1 MDTAVQQYRFNGGE
15 YDPRLHRRSD
25 WDAWQWG
32 MSRIL
37 NLIGLKE
44 GGLTRRMGTRLV
56 ARCVDDAPGRL
67 MPFRRSQDDMVLID
81 ARESAFLFFDA
92 ASLSVIEDE
101 GEPYELTHAMDMAAL
116 TALYTWQSA
125 DVLFMSD
132 RRGIIAPQ
140 SLSRYAQT
148 DWRLELFETQEGP
161 YLPQNSDKTHTMS
174 VSGLSGSVTLTS
186 SKPIFTND
194 HVGALVRL
202 FEGDQMEDYS
212 VWEAG
217 ENVDSNSVRS
227 YGPNV
232 YKSQGSATC
241 GNRPPVHLDG
251 VVRDGQAGASWEFL
265 HDGAGLVK
273 ITAVSSSTVATA
285 TVIKRPPSSGVALK
299 FWAEGAFSNAR
310 GWPRIGGIFD
320 ERFALFSTAAEP
332 DTVHLSAAGEYS
344 PTSAVFR
351 PGTGSGEVNDED
363 AIRRT
368 IANGK
373 VLFPAW
379 TYPHEQLLVGSPGGV
394 LRIAGP
400 TLDEP
405 LSPSATV
412 ARKLRRAPGCAP
424 DVLPEEAHGRLI
436 YPTKSARGLVSL
448 DMVDENFEDLL
459 TRAGHIGRRGRIRQM
474 VWQAEPEHRLWMRNE
489 HDELFC
495 FTYDPTHDAYGWTRQ
510 VLGGRYEVGAPKVES
525 LAVLPD
531 AGGRDRL
538 WLRVARTNDA
548 GDVVRTIEVLD
559 TDWSPELALLDACL
573 HLDAAVVYDGWNK
586 DPDRSLHLSAVQSAE
601 RDGICT
607 INATGMTLDALAG
620 KTVHLRVQSRDED
633 GELTARLVRLQLDE
647 AASGAA
653 ATARFTHTP
662 PENLTEWMEAL
673 SDWAVCA
680 LSVDGVDHL
689 DGMTVT
695 AWADAIRIDNLQV
708 QDGVVDL
715 GAHDDPP
722 EPSAYIAVGLSHSYR
737 GRTLYL
743 AFPGRGEDKLARKR
757 IKSLA
762 VGYVNTRGG
771 QVRVIG
777 GPDKGFANPPLP
789 LEIRDDADKLGAAPR
804 AKTGQEPVTIE
815 SGRSYEARLEVSG
828 DGPEPFTLDHIAA
841 GVSVGV

>member
-32 MSRIL
+32 MSRAL

-81 ARESAFLFFDA
+81 AREDAFLFFDA
-92 ASLSVIEDE
+92 ADQTAIED
-101 GEPYELTHAMDMAAL
+101 GGAPYEIAHTMDMSAIN
-116 TALYTWQSA
+116 ALYTWQSA
-125 DVLFMSD
+125 DVLFLCD
-132 RRGIIAPQ
+132 QRGESAPQ
-140 SLSRYAQT
+140 SLSRYDQT
-148 DWRLELFETQEGP
+148 DWRLEPFETEDGP
-161 YLPQNSDKTHTMS
+161 YLPRNSDPLHTMS

-186 SKPIFTND
+186 SKPIFTSD
-194 HVGALVRL
+194 HVGALIRL

-212 VWEAG
+212 VWTPE
-217 ENVDSNSVRS
+217 ETVNSDSVRS

-232 YKSQGSATC
+232 YKAQANATC

-251 VVRDGQAGASWEFL
+251 IVRDGQAGAFWEFL

-273 ITAVSSSTVATA
+273 ITAVSSPTSATA
-285 TVIKRPPSSGVALK
+285 TVIKRPPSSGVAFK
-299 FWAEGAFSNAR
+299 FWQEGAFSNAR
-310 GWPRIGGIFD
+310 GWPRTGGIFD
-320 ERFALFSTAAEP
+320 ERFGLFSTAAEP

-351 PGTGSGEVNDED
+351 PGTGSGEVNDND

-368 IANGK
+368 IANGE

-379 TYPHEQLLVGSPGGV
+379 VHPHEQLLIGSPGGI

-405 LSPSATV
+405 LSPSSTV

-424 DVLPEEAHGRLI
+424 NVLPEVAHSRLI
-436 YPTKSARGLVSL
+436 YPTKTARGLVSL
-448 DMVDENFEDLL
+448 DLVDENFEDLL
-459 TRAGHIGRRGRIRQM
+459 TRAGHIGRRGRIRQT

-510 VLGGRYEVGAPKVES
+510 VLGGRYGVGAPKVES

-531 AGGRDRL
+531 ASGRDRL

-548 GDVVRTIEVLD
+548 GDIVRTIEVLD
-559 TDWSPELALLDACL
+559 PDWSPELALLDACL
-573 HLDAAVVYDGWNK
+573 HLDAAVVYDGWNA
-586 DPDRSLHLSAVQSAE
+586 DPARTLRISSVESAE
-601 RDGICT
+601 RDGACT
-607 INATGMTLDALAG
+607 LSASGLSLDGLAG
-620 KTVHLRVQSRDED
+620 KTVHLRVQTRNED
-633 GELTARLVRLQLDE
+633 DELTARIVRVEVDA
-647 AASGAA
+647 AASGAT
-653 ATARFTHTP
+653 ATARFTQTP
-662 PENLTEWMEAL
+662 PEDLGEWMTAL
-673 SDWAVCA
+673 SDWAECA
-680 LSVDGVDHL
+680 MSVEGVSHL
-689 DGMTVT
+689 EGMPLT
-695 AWADAIRIDNLQV
+695 AWADAIRIDGLSAQE
-708 QDGVVDL
+708 GVVDL
-715 GAHDDPP
+715 SAHDEPP
-722 EPSAYIAVGLSHSYR
+722 EPSARIAVGLSHAYR
-737 GRTLYL
+737 GRTLNL
-743 AFPGRGEDKLARKR
+743 SFPGRGEDKLSRKR

-762 VGYVNTRGG
+762 VGYVNTRAGN
-771 QVRVIG
+771 VRVIG
-777 GPDKGFANPPLP
+777 GVVSYPAQP
-789 LEIRDDADKLGAAPR
+789 LEIRDDADLMGAAPR
-804 AKTGQEPVTIE
+804 AKSGQTPINIE
-815 SGRSYEARLEVSG
+815 SGRAYEARLEVSG

-841 GVSVGV
+841 GVGLGV